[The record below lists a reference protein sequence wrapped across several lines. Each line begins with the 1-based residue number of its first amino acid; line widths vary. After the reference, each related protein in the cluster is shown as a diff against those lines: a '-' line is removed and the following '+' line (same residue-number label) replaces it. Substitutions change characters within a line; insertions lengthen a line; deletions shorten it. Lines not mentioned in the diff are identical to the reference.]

1 MKIAIDAMGGDHA
14 PESVVL
20 GVDQAHAEFKDLEF
34 ILYGDEKQIRQYL
47 KAKDRVKI
55 VQPNEVISINVVPF
69 MAIRRKKDS

>member
-34 ILYGDEKQIRQYL
+34 ILYGDEKQIRLYL

-55 VQPNEVISINVVPF
+55 VHTTDRKSVV
-69 MAIRRKKDS
+69 